1 MADRAAELHGGWL
14 WTRGGGASP
23 RGETWRRRWF
33 TLVKDQRR
41 AVLEFRAAQTSPRPL
56 ARLALTPSSECI
68 RLVGADARRAANGR
82 NCPAGVVLR
91 FSVGGVTRLARA
103 SSESAAE
110 GWIQAVAEA
119 AAEVVASPSTT
130 RRASDVDG
138 ELARLSARRREMER
152 VDAALRA
159 KSDRLDRRVR
169 ALRDAVSP
177 ASSPRKASP
186 PEPPGY
192 VVATPP
198 QPPAPP
204 EDEAERAA
212 DVAAAAALCARTEA
226 AARDVAARAAQLA
239 DAERALSA
247 RLDAATANF
256 PEEDGGD
263 DDAPFTASTLLE
275 ALEVL
280 AARKSVLV
288 SRARGERRPPS
299 HVERAWLET
308 LRAEVALLE

>member
-1 MADRAAELHGGWL
+1 MTPARH
-14 WTRGGGASP
+14 
-23 RGETWRRRWF
+23 RR
-33 TLVKDQRR
+33 
-41 AVLEFRAAQTSPRPL
+41 VL
-56 ARLALTPSSECI
+56 
-68 RLVGADARRAANGR
+68 GR
-82 NCPAGVVLR
+82 SLR
-91 FSVGGVTRLARA
+91 T
-103 SSESAAE
+103 
-110 GWIQAVAEA
+110 Q
-119 AAEVVASPSTT
+119 
-130 RRASDVDG
+130 
-138 ELARLSARRREMER
+138 

-169 ALRDAVSP
+169 ALRDRVDVASP
-177 ASSPRKASP
+177 APSSPRLATSSPRKASL

-192 VVATPP
+192 VVATPS

-204 EDEAERAA
+204 DDDGEAERAA

-226 AARDVAARAAQLA
+226 AARDVAARAARLA

-247 RLDAATANF
+247 RLDAATSIDA
-256 PEEDGGD
+256 PEDDGGD

-299 HVERAWLET
+299 RVEVAWLET

>member
-33 TLVKDQRR
+33 TLVKEGRR

-68 RLVGADARRAANGR
+68 RLVGADARRAATGR

-91 FSVGGVTRLARA
+91 FSIGGVTRLARA

-110 GWIQAVAEA
+110 GWIAAVSQA
-119 AAEVVASPSTT
+119 AAEVVASPVS

-169 ALRDAVSP
+169 ALRDVVSP

-192 VVATPP
+192 VVATPT
-198 QPPAPP
+198 PPAPP
-204 EDEAERAA
+204 DDGEAERAA

-247 RLDAATANF
+247 RLDAVVSV
-256 PEEDGGD
+256 PDDGGGD

-288 SRARGERRPPS
+288 SRARGERRAPS
-299 HVERAWLET
+299 RVEVAWLET